1 MRRTTAATTPTVAAI
16 PLVPGTGTARSRRR
30 IARAVGCAMLA
41 PGIGLLSACDDDEP
55 LEETPV
61 VQASATPAA
70 ADSAADAAPI
80 TDVLVVVVPER
91 VPLVGRRVA
100 LADARVQTV
109 TGARTFWVGPDP
121 ERQLFVVL
129 DSSAVVDSAGR
140 AMDVEPGQT
149 VSVMGVL
156 RALPDDLAGRA
167 QSWSLSDANQAT
179 LHREQ
184 VYLAADSIRLSAR

>member
-1 MRRTTAATTPTVAAI
+1 MRRTTAAPTPTIATLPSA
-16 PLVPGTGTARSRRR
+16 PCTGTPRRRRR
-30 IARAVGCAMLA
+30 IARAIGFALLA
-41 PGIGLLSACDDDEP
+41 PGIGLLPACDDDEP

-61 VQASATPAA
+61 VQAPAVRAA
-70 ADSAADAAPI
+70 ADSAAGDAPI

-109 TGARTFWVGPDP
+109 TGARTFWIGPDP

-156 RALPDDLAGRA
+156 RALPDDLAGTARP
-167 QSWSLSDANQAT
+167 WSLSDANQAT
-179 LHREQ
+179 LRREQ